1 LSTATRRSSR
11 CATPCSTYP
20 LTAENGEIWI
30 ASHGSRMLRATRYA
44 DCWYPAA
51 TITPK
56 DYEAG
61 LAAVRAAASDA
72 GRDPQSITA
81 AKLLFV
87 VTGRSRG
94 EVDEALGSPPMKAF
108 ALNLPAYVWARHGAR
123 HPLGDDFTGAQ
134 DFIPQTLDEQT
145 VLSYTADI
153 PPSLLTELILSG
165 TPDEILDRA
174 AEWRDH
180 GMRYAVMN
188 NLSSLQPSLRRG
200 LAATIPF
207 TKILRGLRR
216 L

>member
-1 LSTATRRSSR
+1 
-11 CATPCSTYP
+11 
-20 LTAENGEIWI
+20 
-30 ASHGSRMLRATRYA
+30 
-44 DCWYPAA
+44 
-51 TITPK
+51 
-56 DYEAG
+56 
-61 LAAVRAAASDA
+61 
-72 GRDPQSITA
+72 
-81 AKLLFV
+81 V

-94 EVDEALGSPPMKAF
+94 EVDEAQGSPAMKAF

-153 PPSLLTELILSG
+153 PPSLLTDLMLSG
-165 TPDEILDRA
+165 TPDEVLDQA

-188 NLSSLQPSLRRG
+188 NLSSVQPSLRRS

-207 TKILRGLRR
+207 TQILRGLRR